1 MRQDEGRRLRLTV
14 SAVVLSLAVLL
25 VSGSAGAV
33 VREGGIEG
41 RPGFS
46 FRNLIYKWDHLFVDI
61 VNGTPRNVTF
71 GGTMLFLDRYGR
83 TVARAELLPAKV
95 KRQAFRRYKGQF
107 VQGSGEEAS
116 KADRLMWLFDLRD
129 E

>member
-1 MRQDEGRRLRLTV
+1 MLLRRQTLGRRG
-14 SAVVLSLAVLL
+14 AVLFAAAL
-25 VSGSAGAV
+25 LLALACGTARAFI
-33 VREGGIEG
+33 REGGIAG
-41 RPGFS
+41 RPGLS
-46 FRNLIYKWDHLFVDI
+46 FHGMACFWGHLDVNI
-61 VNGTPRNVTF
+61 TNGTRKNVIF

-116 KADRLMWLFDLRD
+116 KADRLMWLFDLRN